1 MLGVLDFKRPF
12 RPLFLLG
19 AAKSPDFDEINFEI
33 PMQQLK
39 PFTTLGPLKKALDNG
54 GRFYNFW
61 ASAGDEVVSRGE
73 LAKAAGVFTADI
85 QAFLY
90 LQMSSQ
96 DLDEK
101 DQQAVL
107 AMLEAKLRND
117 FNKKKP
123 PFVQPSQVD
132 SDYKAGDSIIV
143 TGYAREI
150 GKQSKFK
157 GFITVPVMVG
167 KVFVPIMIP
176 IQDMY
181 QVIEIFDDEKKT
193 KPCAVV
199 CAPQKKKIDLEGR
212 VQIGGVLKK
221 TEGKSSSEQPTH
233 PVFLEAIFWM
243 KRPSI

>member
-1 MLGVLDFKRPF
+1 
-12 RPLFLLG
+12 
-19 AAKSPDFDEINFEI
+19 
-33 PMQQLK
+33 MQQLK
-39 PFTTLGPLKKALDNG
+39 PFTTVGPLKKALDNG

-61 ASAGDEVVSRGE
+61 AAAGDEVVTRGE

-85 QAFLY
+85 QAFMY

-96 DLDEK
+96 DLGEKDLQSVLNMLDEK
-101 DQQAVL
+101 LRKDY
-107 AMLEAKLRND
+107 AKKR
-117 FNKKKP
+117 P

-132 SDYKAGDSIIV
+132 SGYKAGDSIIV
-143 TGYAREI
+143 TGFAREI
-150 GKQSKFK
+150 GKQTKLV

-181 QVIEIFDDEKKT
+181 QVLEIFDDEKKT
-193 KPCAVV
+193 KPCAIV
-199 CAPQKKKIDLEGR
+199 CAPQKKNIELDGR

-221 TEGKSSSEQPTH
+221 TEAQSKEQPPTH

-243 KRPSI
+243 KRT